1 MTEAHVTNSCEI
13 MHYILLRPKMWANQ
27 IVLHCCSRL
36 SQACLCSILGNA
48 LKEMPRSF
56 TNLKYLSRK
65 RNHFLLFGRSHL
77 CILSSL
83 KRHTR
88 ERWRHLEIQYLPHLL
103 TSKQIYLNPVI
114 TMWIT
119 MYPLDD
125 ALIERAPRVTALEA
139 SIQQSQRISCSVN
152 SLALLLSRVAPL
164 DQM

>member
-65 RNHFLLFGRSHL
+65 RNHFLLFGRSHPWKDTL
-77 CILSSL
+77 GKDEDIWRYSICHICWRLSKFTSTLSLPCELPCIPWMMLWSSELPVSRLL
-83 KRHTR
+83 KPASNNH
-88 ERWRHLEIQYLPHLL
+88 
-103 TSKQIYLNPVI
+103 S
-114 TMWIT
+114 
-119 MYPLDD
+119 
-125 ALIERAPRVTALEA
+125 ALAAVSTALLYCCLE
-139 SIQQSQRISCSVN
+139 
-152 SLALLLSRVAPL
+152 
-164 DQM
+164 